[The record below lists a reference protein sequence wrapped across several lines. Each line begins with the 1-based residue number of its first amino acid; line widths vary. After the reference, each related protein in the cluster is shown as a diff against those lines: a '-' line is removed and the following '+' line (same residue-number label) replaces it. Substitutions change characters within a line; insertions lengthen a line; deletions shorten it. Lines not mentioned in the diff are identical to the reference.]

1 MANKIVIDPPEHKPG
16 VYLSVNNKLVAFPP
30 QFFSMERDESK
41 YKNDF
46 MSASFDVEKLHTEE
60 D

>member
-1 MANKIVIDPPEHKPG
+1 MANKIVIDPPELKPG
-16 VYLSVNNKLVAFPP
+16 VYVAVANKLVAFPP
-30 QFFSMERDESK
+30 QFLAMERDETK

-46 MSASFDVEKLHTEE
+46 MSASYDEKLLTEE